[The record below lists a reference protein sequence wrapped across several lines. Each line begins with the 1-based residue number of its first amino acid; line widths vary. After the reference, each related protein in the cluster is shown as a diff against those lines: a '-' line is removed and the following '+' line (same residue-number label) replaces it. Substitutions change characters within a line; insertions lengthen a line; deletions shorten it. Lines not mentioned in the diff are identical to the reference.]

1 MEARDNYYLGKGIGF
16 PIQLDNGS
24 ARVSKGVDLIRL
36 AIPNILSWYYS
47 QRYFQGE
54 YGSKWE
60 RMVEKPLDTIT
71 LSLVRTF
78 IIEAITRYEKRIKLL
93 AVNLVVQNEKIYAH
107 LKYKVIL
114 DNTTDSFIIP
124 FYKIITR

>member
-1 MEARDNYYLGKGIGF
+1 METSNSYYLGKGIGF
-16 PIQLDNGS
+16 PIDLDNGS
-24 ARVSKGVDLIRL
+24 AKILSNVDLIRL
-36 AIPNILSWYYS
+36 SLPNILSWYYG

-60 RMVEKPLDTIT
+60 RMIERPLDSIT

-93 AVNLVVQNEKIYAH
+93 AVNLVVQNQNNYAQ
-107 LKYKVIL
+107 L
-114 DNTTDSFIIP
+114 N
-124 FYKIITR
+124 